1 MGVPLEN
8 SLSNPLKAC
17 RDRIVKME
25 EIMCLHHFSL
35 LELFCHA
42 MYKKNDNFLGFYFIF
57 F

>member
-25 EIMCLHHFSL
+25 EIVFAPFVIAGAVLSC
-35 LELFCHA
+35 
-42 MYKKNDNFLGFYFIF
+42 YV
-57 F
+57 